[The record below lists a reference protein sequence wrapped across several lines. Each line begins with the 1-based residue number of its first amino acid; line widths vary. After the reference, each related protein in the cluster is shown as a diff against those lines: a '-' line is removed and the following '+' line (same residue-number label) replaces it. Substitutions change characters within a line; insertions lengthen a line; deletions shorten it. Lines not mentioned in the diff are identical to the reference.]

1 MFVRWCGEDLGQA
14 EPEVDKHPAGM
25 AAKNTDSDLER
36 EACPFSAR
44 EVTCFCTGGKSI
56 WQRGPEACGN
66 KDWAVV
72 RLLCLSAAGQGDL
85 LPFGD
90 RALHATNMG
99 TKLAYGCCVLG
110 CKCLPAEL
118 TSQF

>member
-44 EVTCFCTGGKSI
+44 EVTCFCTGASQSGNVG
-56 WQRGPEACGN
+56 QRL
-66 KDWAVV
+66 VV
-72 RLLCLSAAGQGDL
+72 TRIGLW
-85 LPFGD
+85 
-90 RALHATNMG
+90 
-99 TKLAYGCCVLG
+99 
-110 CKCLPAEL
+110 
-118 TSQF
+118 